1 MPRLR
6 GGLAQIGGALVL
18 AAGVLV
24 GGCGGGDG
32 GGSSDLASFAPPD
45 APLFGEGVIRPEGDQ
60 REAIESFAERVGGIS
75 DPGAAVIAAFDD
87 RISQDTPGVTYAED
101 IEPWLGDH
109 AAFFVSSFEMKGTD
123 TGSTDAAGI
132 VEVDDAAAAREFI
145 PQGFGEDVEP
155 EQRSY
160 AGTDYY
166 FDPESE
172 AAAGVI
178 DDQVLVVGTETAF
191 KVAVDASQGES
202 LAESEE
208 YTDRIDVLPDDP
220 LGSVFFEP
228 AAAIEAAIAAQGLD
242 PQQAQMIGPLL
253 DGPLSQ
259 PVAATLT
266 ADPDS
271 ASVDIAT
278 TIDGADDLSSESSLL
293 ADLPAGSWFAAA
305 VPNLGPTLER
315 TLDQLSSSGLPGA
328 GMLERQVREA
338 VGIDLSD
345 DVFSWLGDAA
355 VFVEGTAAP
364 AFTAGVIAQTGDP
377 EAPRALVDALQVLAE
392 RQSGLPSSG
401 PPEGADYGFSI
412 GLPGVGGGGEAGV
425 IGDELVVVL
434 GATAAQALDPSET
447 LGDDE
452 AFQAA
457 VSSLGED
464 LAPVLYVDLPFF
476 FQVAE
481 QGSDGDV
488 DYDAARPYFDAFAT
502 LVAGSHVEDDL
513 MHSRVSVSLA
523 DE

>member
-1 MPRLR
+1 M
-6 GGLAQIGGALVL
+6 
-18 AAGVLV
+18 GVLV

-32 GGSSDLASFAPPD
+32 GGSSELASFAPPD

-87 RISQDTPGVTYAED
+87 SIGQDTPGVTYAED

-109 AAFFVSSFEMKGTD
+109 AAFFVSSFEMGAD
-123 TGSTDAAGI
+123 GGSTDAAGI

-145 PQGFGEDVEP
+145 PQGFGEDAEP

-160 AGTDYY
+160 AGADYY
-166 FDPESE
+166 FDPEGE
-172 AAAGVI
+172 RAVGVI
-178 DDQVLVVGTETAF
+178 DDEVLVVGTETAF

-208 YTDRIDVLPDDP
+208 YTDRVDALPDDP
-220 LGSVFFEP
+220 LGSIFFEP
-228 AAAIEAAIAAQGLD
+228 AAAVQAAIASEGLD
-242 PQQAQMIGPLL
+242 PDQARLIKPLL
-253 DGPLSQ
+253 GGPLSQ
-259 PVAATLT
+259 PVAVTLT
-266 ADPDS
+266 ADSDS
-271 ASVDIAT
+271 AAIDIAT
-278 TIDGADDLSSESSLL
+278 TIDGGDDLSSESSLL
-293 ADLPAGSWFAAA
+293 TDLPAGSWFAAA

-315 TLDQLSSSGLPGA
+315 TLDQLSSSGRPGA

-364 AFTAGVIAQTGDP
+364 AFSAGLIAQTSDP
-377 EAPRALVDALQVLAE
+377 EAPRALVDALQALAE
-392 RQSGLPSSG
+392 QQSGLPSSG

-412 GLPGVGGGGEAGV
+412 GLPGVGGGAEAGV
-425 IGDELVVVL
+425 IGGELVVVL

-457 VSSLGED
+457 VSSLGDD
-464 LAPVLYVDLPFF
+464 LAPVLYVDLPLF

-481 QGSDGDV
+481 QGSDGDI
-488 DYDAARPYFDAFAT
+488 DYDTARPYFDAFAT
-502 LVAGSHVEDDL
+502 LVSGSHVEDGL